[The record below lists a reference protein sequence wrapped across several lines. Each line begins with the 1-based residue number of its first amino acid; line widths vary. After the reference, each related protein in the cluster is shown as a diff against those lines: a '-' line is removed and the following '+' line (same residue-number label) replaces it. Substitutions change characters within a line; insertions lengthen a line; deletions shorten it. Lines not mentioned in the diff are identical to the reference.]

1 MNIGIIGLPQTG
13 KKTLFSLLVGKG
25 ALEHRGDPTKTARGV
40 AEILDPR
47 FDRLLEIY
55 TPKKRTRAQVEILL
69 PQRIEE
75 QSVSKGD
82 IFQNLAEVEVFCH
95 VVRAFENDSVYH
107 IWGSVDPVRDIEYV
121 NTEFVLHDLLFVEK
135 RIGRIEKDLRKVK
148 DENAAKE
155 RALLE
160 KLKTHLEAE
169 RPLRT
174 LELAAEDRRVIASYP
189 LLSAREMIV
198 VLNVADT
205 DVADA
210 ERVKRISERYAASK
224 IACVQIAVEMEAEI
238 AALGS
243 EEERRAFMS
252 EMGLEDNALHILT
265 GQCIEALGLISF
277 FTVASEEVRQW
288 FVHRGATAVE
298 AAGKI
303 HTDLARG
310 FIRAEVIQYEH
321 LDRLGSE
328 EKVKS
333 AGKLGVKGRDYI
345 VEDGDML
352 FVRFSV

>member
-189 LLSAREMIV
+189 LLS
-198 VLNVADT
+198 
-205 DVADA
+205 
-210 ERVKRISERYAASK
+210 
-224 IACVQIAVEMEAEI
+224 
-238 AALGS
+238 G
-243 EEERRAFMS
+243 
-252 EMGLEDNALHILT
+252 
-265 GQCIEALGLISF
+265 
-277 FTVASEEVRQW
+277 
-288 FVHRGATAVE
+288 
-298 AAGKI
+298 
-303 HTDLARG
+303 
-310 FIRAEVIQYEH
+310 
-321 LDRLGSE
+321 
-328 EKVKS
+328 
-333 AGKLGVKGRDYI
+333 
-345 VEDGDML
+345 
-352 FVRFSV
+352 